1 MLWVRPRCGR
11 NPTEEFIMKKRF
23 FAAAAALAVV
33 VSVAVPA
40 VSQANAG
47 RVSYCTAGDPPIQVS
62 DHTSCAFAINA
73 VDHAYQWGLSR
84 YARIYSPVTH
94 KAYWLT
100 YRTNWYTGNV
110 TVTGPNGIWM
120 QFYYGN

>member
-33 VSVAVPA
+33 GSVAVPA
-40 VSQANAG
+40 ISQAA
-47 RVSYCTAGDPPIQVS
+47 RISYCTGGDPAIQVS
-62 DHTSCAFAINA
+62 DHTSCGFAINA
-73 VDHAYQWGLSR
+73 VDHAYQYGLSR
-84 YARIYSPVTH
+84 NAWIYSPVTH
-94 KAYWLT
+94 RGYWLT

-110 TVTGPNGIWM
+110 TVTGQNGIWM
-120 QFYYGN
+120 RFYYGN

>member
-1 MLWVRPRCGR
+1 
-11 NPTEEFIMKKRF
+11 MKKKL
-23 FAAAAALAVV
+23 FAAVAALSVIA
-33 VSVAVPA
+33 SVAVPA
-40 VSQANAG
+40 ASQAAV
-47 RVSYCTAGDPPIQVS
+47 RTTYCTGGDPAIQVS

-73 VDHAYQWGLSR
+73 VDHAYQYGISR

-94 KAYWLT
+94 QGYWLT

-120 QFYYGN
+120 RFYYGN